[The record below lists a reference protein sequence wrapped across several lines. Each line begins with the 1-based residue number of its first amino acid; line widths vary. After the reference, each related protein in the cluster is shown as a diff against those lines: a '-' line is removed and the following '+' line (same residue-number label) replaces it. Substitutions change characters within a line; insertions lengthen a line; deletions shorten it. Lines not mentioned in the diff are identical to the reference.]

1 MLFSL
6 QVLFYRF
13 YMFLLKTSIRILP
26 FREPRLF
33 SGADSAHA
41 LCDALAADG
50 VKRLLIVTDAVLVK
64 IGLVD
69 PLRQRLESAGVTVT
83 VFDGVEPDPSVA
95 LIEKG
100 VEQLKRDSADAILAI
115 GGGSSID
122 AAKIIA
128 ARATN
133 NKPIRKM
140 EGLFRVFRRPLPL
153 HAIPTTAGTGSE
165 VTIAAVVSD
174 PERHKKMSVIDL
186 KLTPVSACLD
196 GKLMAGLPPGVT
208 AATGMD
214 ALTHAV
220 EAYIS
225 RNAMKRTDEQAIEA
239 TRLIMEHLPKV
250 MDDGQNIE
258 SRQQMALA
266 SYKAGIAF
274 TQAGVGYVHAIS
286 HNFGARYHTPH
297 GLGNAIVLPYVLEYS
312 KTACAGRLA
321 DLARVSGM
329 DGDGADDLEL
339 AERFI
344 RRVREM
350 NAQFGIPAGL
360 DALRDEDVP
369 AIAKAAMSEA
379 HFTYAVPRYMDRE
392 TCEAFIRT
400 IKLPPQP
407 SEDAALAA

>member
-1 MLFSL
+1 
-6 QVLFYRF
+6 
-13 YMFLLKTSIRILP
+13 
-26 FREPRLF
+26 
-33 SGADSAHA
+33 
-41 LCDALAADG
+41 
-50 VKRLLIVTDAVLVK
+50 
-64 IGLVD
+64 D

>member
-13 YMFLLKTSIRILP
+13 YMFLLKTSIRVLP

-33 SGADSAHA
+33 TGADSALA
-41 LCDALAADG
+41 LCDALSTDG
-50 VKRLLIVTDAVLVK
+50 TRRLMIVTDAVLVK
-64 IGLVD
+64 IGLVE
-69 PLRQRLESAGVTVT
+69 PLRQRLEAAGITVT

-95 LIEKG
+95 LIEQG
-100 VEQLKRDSADAILAI
+100 LQQLKRDQADAILAI

-122 AAKIIA
+122 AAKVIA

-133 NKPIRKM
+133 NKAIRKM

-153 HAIPTTAGTGSE
+153 HVIPTTAGTGSE

-174 PERHKKMSVIDL
+174 PERQKKMSIIDL
-186 KLTPVSACLD
+186 KLAPVTACLD

-225 RNAMKRTDEQAIEA
+225 RNAMKRTDVYAVEA
-239 TRLIMEHLPKV
+239 TRLIMEHLPQV
-250 MDDGQNIE
+250 MDNGNNIE

-297 GLGNAIVLPYVLEYS
+297 GLGNAIVLPHVLEFS
-312 KTACAGRLA
+312 KTACADRLA
-321 DLARVSGM
+321 DLARVSGL
-329 DGDGADDLEL
+329 DSAGASDMEL

-344 RRVREM
+344 HRIREM
-350 NAQFGIPAGL
+350 NAQFGIPTGL
-360 DALRDEDVP
+360 EALEDKDIP
-369 AIAKAAMSEA
+369 AIAKAAMAEA
-379 HFTYAVPRYMDRE
+379 HLTYAVPRYMDRP

-407 SEDAALAA
+407 SEDAARAA

>member
-250 MDDGQNIE
+250 MADGQNIE

>member
-1 MLFSL
+1 MPFSL

-13 YMFLLKTSIRILP
+13 YMALLKLSIRILP
-26 FREPRLF
+26 FKQPRLF
-33 SGADSAHA
+33 TGADSALA

-50 VKRLLIVTDAVLVK
+50 TKRLMIVSDAVLMK

-69 PLRQRLESAGVTVT
+69 PIKQRLEDAGIQVTIY
-83 VFDGVEPDPSVA
+83 DGVEPDPSVEQ
-95 LIEKG
+95 IEAG
-100 VEQLKRDSADAILAI
+100 VTQVKADQAEAILAI

-122 AAKIIA
+122 AAKVIA

-133 NKPIRKM
+133 NKPIRRM
-140 EGLFRVFRRPLPL
+140 EGLVRVFRRPLPL

-174 PERHKKMSVIDL
+174 LERQKKMSIIDL
-186 KLTPVSACLD
+186 KLAPVTACLD

-225 RNAMKRTDEQAIEA
+225 RNALKRTDTEALEA

-250 MDDGQNIE
+250 MADGNNIE
-258 SRQQMALA
+258 SRQQMAQA
-266 SYKAGIAF
+266 SYQAGIAF

-297 GLGNAIVLPYVLEYS
+297 GLGNAIVLPHVLEFS
-312 KTACAGRLA
+312 KPACTERLA
-321 DLARVSGM
+321 DLARVSGL
-329 DGDGADDLEL
+329 DSNGVSNAEL
-339 AERFI
+339 ADRFI
-344 RRVREM
+344 QRIRDM
-350 NAQFGIPAGL
+350 NAEFGIPTGL
-360 DALRDEDVP
+360 EALQDADVP
-369 AIAKAAMSEA
+369 AIAKAAMAEA
-379 HFTYAVPRYMDRE
+379 HFTYAVPRYMDRA
-392 TCEAFIRT
+392 TCEAFVRSL
-400 IKLPPQP
+400 KLDPQP
-407 SEDAALAA
+407 NSTTAQAA